1 MEKKHWRALALLFVC
16 SAACSSSSSPTAPR
30 PGEPT
35 IVGVL
40 GCSQT
45 TTAWAGWLDTG
56 DGRVWDLLQG
66 YGGGD
71 IAEWSRTIPNGGLL
85 VTTRDQHREQPTGH
99 RGLVADLRSRKG
111 QRNVRRTATLFLP
124 RSDDVSPGP
133 SCTSARSPISSGPG
147 PARSRT
153 LTTPGGWSITSSQ
166 MAVPFADPYF
176 RSCSTRGL
184 SHPAETASAARV
196 PRAAK
201 PSAHHSEHSR
211 GGESPKSR
219 VRASA
224 NHAPSLRRLN

>member
-71 IAEWSRTIPNGGLL
+71 IAEWSRTIPNGGYWSRLETNIASNPPATAVWWQIYDL
-85 VTTRDQHREQPTGH
+85 ARDNGTF
-99 RGLVADLRSRKG
+99 ADSDAVLAEI
-111 QRNVRRTATLFLP
+111 RRRLP
-124 RSDDVSPGP
+124 GAIVYVSPL
-133 SCTSARSPISSGPG
+133 ADFERPG
-147 PARSRT
+147 ACQKQDIDNS
-153 LTTPGGWSITSSQ
+153 
-166 MAVPFADPYF
+166 
-176 RSCSTRGL
+176 
-184 SHPAETASAARV
+184 
-196 PRAAK
+196 
-201 PSAHHSEHSR
+201 
-211 GGESPKSR
+211 
-219 VRASA
+219 
-224 NHAPSLRRLN
+224 RRLVDHVVANGGAFRGPVLPLVLDAWIKSPSGNGKCGSGSAGREALGSSLGAFAWGRIS